1 MGRLEHVVGE
11 RKAHESVMKDAASI
25 LWRGEDVVYV
35 EGERGRHAYVEGERE
50 RHEYIVK
57 ERTPWVCCGRERTP

>member
-35 EGERGRHAYVEGERE
+35 EGERE